1 MKTIDIY
8 RAAIS
13 DIESFYDP
21 RYGFNVKV
29 DFYDD
34 NGMHPASIIGS
45 NENSKL
51 RFTTDACELEIS
63 TDTDFL
69 FGLLIVCHE
78 LAHYINRHNHY
89 KTPNHEAHRLIEAWA
104 DMMGM
109 KILLLLFT
117 QGNEVNKLLF
127 ERKFPTDINYFLI
140 TIGNVFSFTAK
151 NLFNNNSLKYHQR
164 IERVMHCAAGVN
176 SFLDS
181 FYNNRSMARSLNVY
195 RKIYTFGGL
204 DWLISS
210 EFNNDNLT
218 KDDFEFLQSIHREI
232 QGKECAITPGLKN
245 EYRKYID
252 TSFSSSN
259 FELTSNKK
267 SILSEMILREVSEDN
282 NIDNILFLMNEYIQS
297 SLRQSIN
304 KCEYIKT
311 LLPPNIKGDTFK
323 GGF

>member
-1 MKTIDIY
+1 MKTLDIY

-21 RYGFNVKV
+21 RYNFNVNV

-34 NGMHPASIIGS
+34 NGMHPASIVGS
-45 NENSKL
+45 GKNSKI
-51 RFTTDACELEIS
+51 RFTTDACELEVL

-78 LAHYINRHNHY
+78 LAHYINRHNYY

-109 KILLLLFT
+109 KILLLLFI
-117 QGNEVNKLLF
+117 QGEEVNKLLY
-127 ERKFPTDINYFLI
+127 ERKFPTSINYFLEQ
-140 TIGNVFSFTAK
+140 IGKTFSFTAK
-151 NLFNNNSLKYHQR
+151 YLFSNSSSKYHRR

-181 FYNNRSMARSLNVY
+181 FYNNRSMSRSLNVY
-195 RKIYTFGGL
+195 STIYTCGGL

-210 EFNNDNLT
+210 EFNNGDLT
-218 KDDFEFLQSIHREI
+218 KDDFEFLLAIHREI
-232 QGKECAITPGLKN
+232 QGKECAITPGLKK

-252 TSFSSSN
+252 TSFCSSN
-259 FELTSNKK
+259 FELISNKK
-267 SILSEMILREVSEDN
+267 IYCRRCYLGKHLKIIIFTTYS
-282 NIDNILFLMNEYIQS
+282 F
-297 SLRQSIN
+297 
-304 KCEYIKT
+304 
-311 LLPPNIKGDTFK
+311 
-323 GGF
+323 